1 MLEAEKQLTTNQLM
15 RDDDERFDI
24 DDIHVPLAL
33 VERKKPNLIGDNTQA
48 EQGSRLYEPEYE
60 EKKRFE
66 HEQFLLDILK
76 DGKGKHNGKRIA
88 IIGEP
93 GAGKT
98 TLLRTIAFWI
108 GEKTDILPIS
118 ISLADLQEF
127 TLEDYLLRVW
137 LKTALKVRQITPEM
151 EDALCEL
158 FKSEQ
163 VWLLLDGVDEMPVQ
177 GEEPLRTISNQLKGW
192 LGQARVVLTC
202 RLNVWEANRNV
213 LADNFE
219 IYRTLEFSYGDRTMP
234 DRVQEFIAKWFNKQQ
249 NLGQQL
255 RQALDEPGKERIKDL
270 AKNPLRLA
278 LLCSTWNLWRDRG
291 GLPDTKAKLYQGFVE
306 KFYEWKSREFPTNS
320 TQRDQLNR
328 ALGELAKLAIDQTA
342 SRFRLKHSEICP
354 LLGKPDKG
362 LFKLALQLGW
372 LNKVGLAAESPDE
385 TVYAFR
391 HTTFEEYFAALAVGD
406 RDFFLPRNH
415 IDRPVKDQDHPQ
427 QYKPYRIFEP
437 QWKEVILL
445 WLGRDEQIINKQKEE
460 FITALVEFEDGI
472 EHEFYGYRAYF
483 LAAVLIGEFKEYYL
497 SDEIIEKIVIL
508 GFSYCQIERL
518 DYLRF
523 IDPFAEGAR
532 AVLLE
537 TNRTIA
543 IEFLVNLI
551 PIVNES
557 TRWRAAFTLG
567 QIDRGNEQAI
577 DELIRAL
584 ESTKDEYTRKIIAES
599 LEQISIGNETAIA
612 KFIRILA
619 ATEDEDMRNSVASI
633 LSKNAIH
640 NELAISNL
648 FKVLESTQD
657 EHTRWNIADIVGD
670 IAMNEQWV
678 IERSIQILVSTD
690 DQSIRSVYKFILST
704 IAVSNNKAINELIK
718 IIKFNKN
725 IEIRWSAIAIL
736 GGIAINHEVAIS
748 TLVTVLESAKDGRLF
763 SIAAFSLGQIA
774 IGNNVAIVALTK
786 VLESTDRDKY
796 TRNNAARSLGQI
808 AIENEQVIAAL
819 TRVLESINE
828 EDKDARMTVAESLRK
843 INLGNELAIPEFIRI
858 IKSNKY
864 EYLRDGAIYSLGQ
877 TAIGNKQAII
887 TLIQSLEFTEN
898 ENTRRIATDSL
909 EKIALDDEYAI
920 TELIRIMEFNKN
932 ESTRRSVAD
941 ILGKI
946 VTEQQWVFTHL
957 IRVIEST
964 EYEDNRWNVA
974 EIFGKIALDNRQ
986 VISELIRIIEFNK
999 NESIIKISAFC
1010 LGKIATGDQKAV
1022 ATLIKVMKA
1031 TKYENVTSIVASND
1045 RI

>member
-127 TLEDYLLRVW
+127 TLEDYLLRLW

-385 TVYAFR
+385 TVYAFW
-391 HTTFEEYFAALAVGD
+391 HTTFEEYFAALAVGN
-406 RDFFLPRNH
+406 RDFFLPRTH
-415 IDRPVKDQDHPQ
+415 IDSPVYGKR
-427 QYKPYRIFEP
+427 YRIFEP

-445 WLGRDEQIINKQKEE
+445 WLGREEEDREEKEEKEAFIKGIIN
-460 FITALVEFEDGI
+460 FNDGFNGK
-472 EHEFYGYRAYF
+472 FYWYRAYF
-483 LAAVLIGEFKEYYL
+483 LAAAVITEFR
-497 SDEIIEKIVIL
+497 SHFADEIAQQIITWSFDCFYKQV
-508 GFSYCQIERL
+508 GYFSKNLQDAQCHSSI
-518 DYLRF
+518 
-523 IDPFAEGAR
+523 IEGAR
-532 AVLLE
+532 AALPEAGYHKAVKFILPLLDKSKYPYFRHE
-537 TNRTIA
+537 A
-543 IEFLVNLI
+543 IK
-551 PIVNES
+551 
-557 TRWRAAFTLG
+557 TLG
-567 QIDRGNEQAI
+567 VIGTGNCDAIQALNSIIDDPSDNICCVEIASCSLGKITTGDLKLKAI
-577 DELIRAL
+577 QKLINL
-584 ESTKDEYTRKIIAES
+584 MKLDPSH
-599 LEQISIGNETAIA
+599 ETAIKSLSQLVFDSLDITFESRDLIIESMA
-612 KFIRILA
+612 KHIEKIDIQLFYFPNNWLSAKAFLKIAPTHHPQYQYATDIEKRSDARIKQIQ
-619 ATEDEDMRNSVASI
+619 DSGIDMLLNDIKI
-633 LSKNAIH
+633 LGLGDITAK
-640 NELAISNL
+640 ELASQIIQIISNL
-648 FKVLESTQD
+648 NLILRTHQD
-657 EHTRWNIADIVGD
+657 NEIQKIAGD
-670 IAMNEQWV
+670 CLT
-678 IERSIQILVSTD
+678 SILLGQ
-690 DQSIRSVYKFILST
+690 K
-704 IAVSNNKAINELIK
+704 VSNQAIFLHLVIQGLKDCPDDRIRENYSVLWHCAQNLPYPTFYQAWHDSATTPDPEVPENTADSTPSAQSFKSANLPQLLTKAIN
-718 IIKFNKN
+718 
-725 IEIRWSAIAIL
+725 
-736 GGIAINHEVAIS
+736 NHPD
-748 TLVTVLESAKDGRLF
+748 LC
-763 SIAAFSLGQIA
+763 
-774 IGNNVAIVALTK
+774 TK
-786 VLESTDRDKY
+786 VKLICIDTHQFIEPENPAPEIYDEMQNQNCPEWQNGYPDTMQKLKLYWNFLRRQSDIPLFLICYDSTALSATPTGFSAPFLKALSKFDRAICIVCETEDVPLQ
-796 TRNNAARSLGQI
+796 TFSPSQPDLVAA
-808 AIENEQVIAAL
+808 
-819 TRVLESINE
+819 VL
-828 EDKDARMTVAESLRK
+828 AW
-843 INLGNELAIPEFIRI
+843 IRQ
-858 IKSNKY
+858 
-864 EYLRDGAIYSLGQ
+864 G
-877 TAIGNKQAII
+877 
-887 TLIQSLEFTEN
+887 
-898 ENTRRIATDSL
+898 
-909 EKIALDDEYAI
+909 
-920 TELIRIMEFNKN
+920 
-932 ESTRRSVAD
+932 
-941 ILGKI
+941 IL
-946 VTEQQWVFTHL
+946 
-957 IRVIEST
+957 
-964 EYEDNRWNVA
+964 
-974 EIFGKIALDNRQ
+974 
-986 VISELIRIIEFNK
+986 
-999 NESIIKISAFC
+999 
-1010 LGKIATGDQKAV
+1010 
-1022 ATLIKVMKA
+1022 
-1031 TKYENVTSIVASND
+1031 
-1045 RI
+1045 